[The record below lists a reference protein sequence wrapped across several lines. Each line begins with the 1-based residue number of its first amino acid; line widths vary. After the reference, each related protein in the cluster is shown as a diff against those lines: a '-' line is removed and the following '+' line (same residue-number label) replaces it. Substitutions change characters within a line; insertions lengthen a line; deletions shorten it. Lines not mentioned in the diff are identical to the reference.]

1 MMFNYVMY
9 KRDQQSILKNK
20 DARKRNQTSNRIKAA
35 DINILLNR
43 VRLNKKNAFKK
54 KMVLTFLS
62 AGIVGLIIFFSII

>member
-1 MMFNYVMY
+1 MFNYVMY
-9 KRDQQSILKNK
+9 KQDQQSILKNN
-20 DARKRNQTSNRIKAA
+20 DARKRNQTSNRTKVA

-62 AGIVGLIIFFSII
+62 AGIVGLIIFFSLI

>member
-1 MMFNYVMY
+1 MFNYVMY
-9 KRDQQSILKNK
+9 KQDQQSILKNN

-54 KMVLTFLS
+54 KMVLTFLFT
-62 AGIVGLIIFFSII
+62 GIVGLIIFFSIL

>member
-1 MMFNYVMY
+1 MFNYVMY
-9 KRDQQSILKNK
+9 KQDQQSILKNN

-54 KMVLTFLS
+54 KMFLTFLFT
-62 AGIVGLIIFFSII
+62 GIVGLIIFSII

>member
-1 MMFNYVMY
+1 MFNYVMY
-9 KRDQQSILKNK
+9 KQDQQSILKNN

-54 KMVLTFLS
+54 KMVLTFLFT
-62 AGIVGLIIFFSII
+62 GIVGLIIFFSII

>member
-1 MMFNYVMY
+1 MFNYAMY
-9 KRDQQSILKNK
+9 KQDQQSILKNN

-54 KMVLTFLS
+54 KMFLTFLF

>member
-1 MMFNYVMY
+1 MFNYIMY
-9 KRDQQSILKNK
+9 KQDQQSILKNN

-54 KMVLTFLS
+54 KMFLTFLFI
-62 AGIVGLIIFFSII
+62 GIAGLITFFSII

>member
-1 MMFNYVMY
+1 MMFKYGMY
-9 KRDQQSILKNK
+9 KQDQQSILKNK

-62 AGIVGLIIFFSII
+62 AGIAGLIIFFSII

>member
-1 MMFNYVMY
+1 MFNYVMY
-9 KRDQQSILKNK
+9 KQDQQSILKNN

>member
-1 MMFNYVMY
+1 MN
-9 KRDQQSILKNK
+9 KQNQQSILKNN
-20 DARKRNQTSNRIKAA
+20 DASKRNQTSNRIKAA

-54 KMVLTFLS
+54 KMILTFLF

>member
-1 MMFNYVMY
+1 MFNYVMY
-9 KRDQQSILKNK
+9 KQDQQSILKNN

-62 AGIVGLIIFFSII
+62 AGIVGLIIFFSLI

>member
-1 MMFNYVMY
+1 MMFKYVMY
-9 KRDQQSILKNK
+9 KQDQQSILKNK

>member
-1 MMFNYVMY
+1 MFNYVMY
-9 KRDQQSILKNK
+9 KQDQQSILKNK
-20 DARKRNQTSNRIKAA
+20 DARKRNQTSNRTKAA

-54 KMVLTFLS
+54 KMFLTFLS

>member
-9 KRDQQSILKNK
+9 KQDQQSILKNN

-54 KMVLTFLS
+54 KMVLTFLFT
-62 AGIVGLIIFFSII
+62 GIVGLIIFFSLI

>member
-1 MMFNYVMY
+1 MFKYVMY
-9 KRDQQSILKNK
+9 KQDQQSILKNK

-62 AGIVGLIIFFSII
+62 AGIAGLIIFFSII

>member
-1 MMFNYVMY
+1 MY
-9 KRDQQSILKNK
+9 KQDQQSILKNK

-54 KMVLTFLS
+54 KMVLTFLFTGI
-62 AGIVGLIIFFSII
+62 AGSIIFFALI

>member
-1 MMFNYVMY
+1 MFNYVMY
-9 KRDQQSILKNK
+9 KQDQQSILKNN

-62 AGIVGLIIFFSII
+62 AGIAGLIIFFSII

>member
-1 MMFNYVMY
+1 MFKYVMY
-9 KRDQQSILKNK
+9 KQDQQSILKNK
-20 DARKRNQTSNRIKAA
+20 DARKRNQTSNRSKAA

>member
-1 MMFNYVMY
+1 MMFKYVMN
-9 KRDQQSILKNK
+9 RQNQQSILRNN
-20 DARKRNQTSNRIKAA
+20 DTSKRNQTSNITKAA

>member
-1 MMFNYVMY
+1 MY
-9 KRDQQSILKNK
+9 KQDQQSILKNN

-54 KMVLTFLS
+54 KMVLTFLF
-62 AGIVGLIIFFSII
+62 AGIVGLIIFSII

>member
-1 MMFNYVMY
+1 MFNYAMY
-9 KRDQQSILKNK
+9 KQDQQSILKNN

-54 KMVLTFLS
+54 QMFLTFLFT
-62 AGIVGLIIFFSII
+62 GIVGLIIFSII

>member
-1 MMFNYVMY
+1 MMFKYVMY
-9 KRDQQSILKNK
+9 KQDQQSILKNK

-54 KMVLTFLS
+54 KMVLTFLFT
-62 AGIVGLIIFFSII
+62 GIAGLITIFLII